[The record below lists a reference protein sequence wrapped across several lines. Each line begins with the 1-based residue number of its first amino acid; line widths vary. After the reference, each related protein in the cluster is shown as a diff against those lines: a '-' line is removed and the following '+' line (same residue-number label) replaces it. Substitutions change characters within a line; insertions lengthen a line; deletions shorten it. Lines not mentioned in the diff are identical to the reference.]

1 MRRVN
6 PFLTP
11 NFLKSLFEIDLQ
23 EKSLWYKRVKAKL
36 ILLVVSTYSKT
47 VKNDKNRDRKNN
59 VSLLQSWYGLRLLPG
74 AEEISSEKK
83 KGLPWFARTSEEK
96 SKRRTAEQCKTTNE
110 KSLAIVGEGVPI
122 MINICKI
129 TKSPVTINH
138 PWLLKP
144 SLCMLW

>member
-6 PFLTP
+6 PFLTS

-83 KGLPWFARTSEEK
+83 KGFQP
-96 SKRRTAEQCKTTNE
+96 QN
-110 KSLAIVGEGVPI
+110 VV
-122 MINICKI
+122 
-129 TKSPVTINH
+129 
-138 PWLLKP
+138 
-144 SLCMLW
+144 